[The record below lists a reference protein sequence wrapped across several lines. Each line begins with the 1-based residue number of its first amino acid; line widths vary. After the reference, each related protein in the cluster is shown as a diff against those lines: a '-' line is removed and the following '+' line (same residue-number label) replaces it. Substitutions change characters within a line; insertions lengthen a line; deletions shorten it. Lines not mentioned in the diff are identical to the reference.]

1 MSIIDN
7 INTELNTNK
16 VATLYIELLKKNLLY
31 SMWEEPPIPLKT
43 FNYRRSIPKQI
54 IINFITNILEKFNF
68 ELGKTNSF
76 SQADLKEGRVWP
88 KNATTMIGKERIDN
102 LHHCIEQ
109 ILKENVEGHFIETGV
124 WRGGA
129 CILMSGVLHAHG
141 DFKRKI
147 YVADSFKGIPPPDN
161 AYPADRLL
169 KWHTEKYL
177 SVSLEEVKE
186 NFRKFDLLSDQII
199 FIEGFFK
206 DTLPNAKIDCLSL
219 LRLDGD
225 MYSSTY
231 ESLTYLY
238 PKLSSGGYVIVDD
251 YALNNCRQAVDD
263 YREKF
268 KIKTKMVQIDW
279 TGWFWKKE

>member
-1 MSIIDN
+1 MSKIVN
-7 INTELNTNK
+7 IKSEFNSSSA
-16 VATLYIELLKKNLLY
+16 ATLYIELLKKNLLY
-31 SMWEEPPIPLKT
+31 SIWDEPPIPLNT
-43 FNYRRSIPKQI
+43 FNYRRSTLKKM
-54 IINFITNILEKFNF
+54 IINFLTGVLEKYHL
-68 ELGKTNSF
+68 ELSKTNSF
-76 SQADLKEGRVWP
+76 SQADLNQGRVWP
-88 KNATTMIGKERIDN
+88 KNATTMIGKDRLDN

-109 ILKENVEGHFIETGV
+109 ILKENIEGHLIETGV

-129 CILMSGVLHAHG
+129 CILMSGVLQVYG
-141 DFKRKI
+141 DCKRRV
-147 YVADSFKGIPPPDN
+147 YVADSFKGIPPPDA

-169 KWHTEKYL
+169 NWHTEKYL

-206 DTLPNAKIDCLSL
+206 DTLPKAKIDRLSL

-251 YALNNCRQAVDD
+251 YALNNCRQAVND

-268 KIKTKMVQIDW
+268 NIKTKMVQIDW
-279 TGWFWKKE
+279 TGCFWKKE